1 MDEILTVR
9 EVAEYL
15 KLSRTTVWRW
25 CNEGKLPAFKVG
37 RGWRIHRSEV
47 QKIVGQ
53 NFVGVE
59 QAKDG
64 GTKRGL
70 APSSTGD
77 SRSDPQKS
85 TEVL

>member
-25 CNEGKLPAFKVG
+25 CSQGKLQAFKVG

-47 QKIVGQ
+47 ERIVGR
-53 NFVGVE
+53 NLKE
-59 QAKDG
+59 
-64 GTKRGL
+64 
-70 APSSTGD
+70 
-77 SRSDPQKS
+77 
-85 TEVL
+85 TEKTEEPE